1 MTHSIS
7 ILCRYCSP
15 ASDLPIPTNDSTTKL
30 HCDKCNQV
38 TYACDGSCV
47 LNHKLLLCQVKLH
60 PHNSPKLRQQFHR
73 LKSFYHRTNTQ
84 LMKHI
89 QQFHN
94 QDPIFTVNS
103 TTNVTPS
110 DISQDNLSISSNDSP
125 FPDNHDIIG
134 NQLTML
140 PMCNTE
146 HIEGQPLNPVFISNN
161 SNYLN
166 YVNNTLQFGRQH
178 ATKLLICKAA
188 FQKMSYT
195 EQIAS
200 IPLENIALLV
210 TTPCLSIHQCG
221 ICAPYI

>member
-1 MTHSIS
+1 
-7 ILCRYCSP
+7 
-15 ASDLPIPTNDSTTKL
+15 
-30 HCDKCNQV
+30 
-38 TYACDGSCV
+38 
-47 LNHKLLLCQVKLH
+47 
-60 PHNSPKLRQQFHR
+60 
-73 LKSFYHRTNTQ
+73 
-84 LMKHI
+84 MKHI

-200 IPLENIALLV
+200 IPLENIALFLNISKLIFLSGKHGQESLSAIL
-210 TTPCLSIHQCG
+210 TLLLKYFPLCDPAWLPIPHTPSTFQSKVLN
-221 ICAPYI
+221 